1 MGVKAG
7 FMGKRREGL
16 GALEYSLLM
25 FSMTTCLPLF
35 FLGPLAYRLR
45 LSLDQALVAALIGN
59 GVVGLLMVLNG
70 LPGLSEGID
79 YIEHSKRVFRVLY
92 KIPVFL
98 RGLVGGL
105 WYGVEAFNGALALAL
120 ILLYGLGYREG
131 LLGEALTI
139 LPVLLVVYVA
149 SATLVYRKGVAAVGK
164 AASIAG
170 PILMAYF
177 AYLAWSNHVV
187 ELSGLDGI
195 PRGVSWT
202 SAAFLGYLAVQTNWW
217 ATVAINMS
225 DLSRAARSV
234 RALAVG
240 VLAGM
245 VGGQLLGTY
254 IGYLLAFNS
263 GSALPHEIIIRGSPS
278 PLVLVIGLLFA
289 FLAPWTTDLSA
300 NIPALEG
307 LVRIITGID
316 REKAA
321 VIAGLLGF
329 ILAPWYAMGRAQDI
343 VGYVAA
349 FAASYGVLLG
359 PILGAMLAWLVNN
372 RTGGSPAF
380 MGLLAGILAAYAYGY
395 ATGTIVSLRLGGLT
409 VPFPPGITIYVGLT
423 AALLVPLLIVR
434 VRR

>member
-1 MGVKAG
+1 MRGKAG
-7 FMGKRREGL
+7 SMGKRREGL
-16 GALEYSLLM
+16 GTIEYSLLM

-35 FLGPLAYRLR
+35 FLGPLAYSLH
-45 LSLDQALVAALIGN
+45 LSLDQALAATLIGN
-59 GVVGLLMVLNG
+59 GVVAVLMVLNG

-79 YIEHSKRVFRVLY
+79 YIEHSKRVFKNLY

-120 ILLYGLGYREG
+120 ILLYTLGYRRG
-131 LLGEALTI
+131 ILGEALTI
-139 LPVLLVVYVA
+139 LPALLLVYVI
-149 SATLVYRKGVAAVGK
+149 SATLIYKKGVTAVGK

-170 PILMAYF
+170 PILLAYF

-187 ELSGLDGI
+187 ELSVLGGKPL
-195 PRGVSWT
+195 GVSWT

-225 DLSRAARSV
+225 DLSRAARSA
-234 RALAVG
+234 RALALG

-254 IGYLLAFNS
+254 IGYVLALNS

-278 PLVLVIGLLFA
+278 SLVLLIGLLFA

-307 LVRIITGID
+307 LVRVIARVDKG
-316 REKAA
+316 KAA

-329 ILAPWYAMGRAQDI
+329 LLAPWYAMDKAQDI
-343 VGYVAA
+343 VEYVSA

-359 PILGAMLAWLVNN
+359 PILGAMLAWLINDK
-372 RTGGSPAF
+372 TSGSPAF
-380 MGLLAGILAAYAYGY
+380 AGFLAGIVAAYAYGY
-395 ATGTIVSLRLGGLT
+395 ATGTIVSVRLGGFV
-409 VPFPPGITIYVGLT
+409 VPFPPGITIYVGLAT
-423 AALLVPLLIVR
+423 ALVVPLLIIG